1 MMNMMKNNI
10 KYLIVCGIILL
21 TSACTD
27 DEKIAVEPGKDAIQL
42 SAKMLRSDGVN
53 GDNVYFTATLD
64 NEPSKI
70 YIKEMLIN
78 FADPLS
84 ATPTDIIFPLTT
96 PFYPLQNN
104 AIRIF
109 AYSGK
114 SKGWDMVI
122 KAGNGATY
130 DAVLSNQ
137 GYNVNDLINM
147 SPEGTGTFGSSTF
160 QAKLLQFRHVMTQVI
175 VDVVVDETVT
185 TPVDPKPSS
194 IQFTM
199 DGVVAS
205 GQYGIKSIAPQDI
218 DYSNPTDL
226 NAVDKATTTSGT
238 YTLQKGI
245 NYLVPNGENLEGKKL
260 TSLKIDDYTA
270 TPADLNGFTIATDG
284 GTKGFYLLP
293 GFSYHLTFKVRRLEI
308 VSITLKK
315 INWIAKEVDDNVSYD
330 PQHLIVDLGAD
341 YNSDPVSKIVLH
353 TTNNKQYVG
362 ESTTDGG
369 TIEYIVLP
377 PPTETVNKAD
387 LYTKKGLL
395 LTTAITPA
403 QYNSTTKELTLD
415 LSAGGMV
422 TQNPLAPNS
431 ETNPYLITT
440 PIQFLN
446 LSKDLAAFYKQASVI
461 DLKALTVS
469 GADATFAGFDDFTG
483 TYDGNGFWLANMN
496 ITGPGLFK
504 TNKGTLRNIRIF
516 TGTIDGSSLTNQ
528 PIGSMCAINEGTIV
542 ACTNEVPIKASRQ
555 VIVGGICGENET
567 NGQIIACLNTGDIPL
582 AKIVGGI
589 AGDNRNQN
597 EGAISACINT
607 GSLDGM
613 ATSIGGICGI
623 SLPGGNP
630 IIRTCFW
637 LIGSAQKH
645 IGSREVAVGSLGVM
659 LLDTSSLAPD
669 KLRNGISLG
678 SPENERVINRLNLEI
693 ARYPIA
699 STTYQYVIDFS
710 TTGITWPVPVKK

>member
-1 MMNMMKNNI
+1 M
-10 KYLIVCGIILL
+10 
-21 TSACTD
+21 
-27 DEKIAVEPGKDAIQL
+27 
-42 SAKMLRSDGVN
+42 
-53 GDNVYFTATLD
+53 
-64 NEPSKI
+64 
-70 YIKEMLIN
+70 
-78 FADPLS
+78 
-84 ATPTDIIFPLTT
+84 
-96 PFYPLQNN
+96 
-104 AIRIF
+104 
-109 AYSGK
+109 
-114 SKGWDMVI
+114 
-122 KAGNGATY
+122 
-130 DAVLSNQ
+130 
-137 GYNVNDLINM
+137 
-147 SPEGTGTFGSSTF
+147 
-160 QAKLLQFRHVMTQVI
+160 
-175 VDVVVDETVT
+175 
-185 TPVDPKPSS
+185 
-194 IQFTM
+194 
-199 DGVVAS
+199 
-205 GQYGIKSIAPQDI
+205 
-218 DYSNPTDL
+218 
-226 NAVDKATTTSGT
+226 
-238 YTLQKGI
+238 
-245 NYLVPNGENLEGKKL
+245 
-260 TSLKIDDYTA
+260 
-270 TPADLNGFTIATDG
+270 
-284 GTKGFYLLP
+284 
-293 GFSYHLTFKVRRLEI
+293 
-308 VSITLKK
+308 
-315 INWIAKEVDDNVSYD
+315 
-330 PQHLIVDLGAD
+330 
-341 YNSDPVSKIVLH
+341 LH

-377 PPTETVNKAD
+377 PTTETVNKAD

-440 PIQFLN
+440 PVQFLN

-461 DLKALTVS
+461 DLKALIVS

-659 LLDTSSLAPD
+659 LFDTSSLAPD